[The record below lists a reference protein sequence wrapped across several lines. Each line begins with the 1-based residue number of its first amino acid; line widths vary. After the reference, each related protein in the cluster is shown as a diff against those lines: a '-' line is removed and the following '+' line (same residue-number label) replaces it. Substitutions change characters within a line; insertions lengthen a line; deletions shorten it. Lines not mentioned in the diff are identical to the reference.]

1 MYVQQADLTR
11 GASKDFVKKLTDI
24 SVKESHDEGDLLFGK
39 GEPAEYAYLLL
50 RGRVILKIGETG
62 QVVHMVGR
70 PGETFGWSSL
80 VGRELYSTSAE
91 CVKPT
96 NLRKLHRKDFQKLL
110 EKDPANGL
118 IFVQRLAAMLGE
130 RLIES
135 YSRYEKLFDRETY
148 V

>member
-11 GASKDFVKKLTDI
+11 GASRDFVKKLTDI
-24 SVKESHDEGDLLFGK
+24 SAKESHDEGDLLFRK
-39 GEPAEYAYLLL
+39 GDPAEYAYLLL
-50 RGRVILKIGETG
+50 RGRVIMKIGETG
-62 QVVHMVGR
+62 QVVHIVAR

-96 NLRKLHRKDFQKLL
+96 NLRKLHRKDFQELL
-110 EKDPANGL
+110 EKDPVNGL
-118 IFVQRLAAMLGE
+118 IFVQHLAAMLGE

>member
-1 MYVQQADLTR
+1 VT
-11 GASKDFVKKLTDI
+11 
-24 SVKESHDEGDLLFGK
+24 
-39 GEPAEYAYLLL
+39 
-50 RGRVILKIGETG
+50 
-62 QVVHMVGR
+62 
-70 PGETFGWSSL
+70 
-80 VGRELYSTSAE
+80 
-91 CVKPT
+91 PT

-130 RLIES
+130 RLIDS